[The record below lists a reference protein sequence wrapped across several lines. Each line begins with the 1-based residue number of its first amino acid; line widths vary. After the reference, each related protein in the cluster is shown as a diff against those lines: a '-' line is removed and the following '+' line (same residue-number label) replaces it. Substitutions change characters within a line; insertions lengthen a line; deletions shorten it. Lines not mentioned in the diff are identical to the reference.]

1 MKLLKKLMLAAAMG
15 AGMVMTAS
23 AGRAEPTDEMKAK
36 VDAALERLTLWE
48 QPANADEQRS
58 LKIIYWT
65 PGDREPAPG
74 YRERLS
80 RAMRH
85 IEGFYRDEM
94 KRLGLGGRTIGL
106 EPAEGDG
113 EQVKIHMVRGKKPY
127 AEYDVQSGNEIREEC
142 RAVLKEEGIDIDQET
157 IVIFCN
163 MSNWDP
169 EKRTINQN
177 SPYYAWGVSTKGSA
191 WQVDSPILDPEF
203 IPVKDQHVR
212 DGQYGHISLG
222 RYNSIFVGG
231 IAHELGHALGLPH
244 CRECQSERQSYGTA
258 LMGSG
263 NFTYGEELRG
273 EGPGSYLI
281 LPHALKLAAHPQFSK
296 SVKEMGHP
304 GERKL
309 TEEVVGVTGDG
320 MNVNYEVKV
329 NGTPEVYLAIAYFDP
344 EGNSDYNS
352 AITCAIPDKNGHV
365 VLRSSELEKGKQYQ
379 ARIVFV
385 HVNGAA
391 SGWSS
396 EGTVMNRFNFSTDQE
411 GKVKIGGLGEAAKA
425 LE

>member
-1 MKLLKKLMLAAAMG
+1 MKFLKNLIWAATLG
-15 AGMVMTAS
+15 AGIVTSAS
-23 AGRAEPTDEMKAK
+23 AERAEPTDEMKAK
-36 VDAALERLTLWE
+36 VDGALQRLTLWE
-48 QPANADEQRS
+48 QPANPEERRTM
-58 LKIIYWT
+58 KIIYWT
-65 PGDREPAPG
+65 PSDREPAPG

-85 IEGFYRDEM
+85 IENYYRGEM
-94 KRLGLGGRTIGL
+94 QRLGLGERTIGL
-106 EPAEGDG
+106 EPAENDP
-113 EQVKIHMVRGKKPY
+113 EQVKIHLVTGKKPY
-127 AEYDVQSGNEIREEC
+127 SEYNVQSGNAIREEC
-142 RAVLKEEGIDIDQET
+142 RAVMKEAGVDIDQET

-169 EKRTINQN
+169 EKRAINQN
-177 SPYYAWGVSTKGSA
+177 SPYYAWGVSTKGTA

-222 RYNSIFVGG
+222 RYNSIFIGG

-244 CRECQSERQSYGTA
+244 CRECQAERSVYGTA

-281 LPHALKLAAHPQFSK
+281 LPHALKLASHPQFSK
-296 SVKEMGHP
+296 SIKEMNRRGD
-304 GERKL
+304 RKL
-309 TEEVVGVTGDG
+309 TDEVVGVTEDG
-320 MNVNYEVKV
+320 MNVHYEVKV
-329 NGTPEVYLAIAYFDP
+329 DGTPEVYVVIAYFDP

-352 AITCAIPDKNGHV
+352 AITCAIPDENGRV

-379 ARIVFV
+379 GRIVFV
-385 HVNGAA
+385 HVNGDA

-396 EGTVMNRFNFSTDQE
+396 SGTVVNRFDFSTAPD
-411 GKVKIGGLGEAAKA
+411 GKVTIGGLGAAAKA
-425 LE
+425 GE